1 MNFKIFKIRFFNMT
15 PKEFPEQNILFGA
28 DQPEYLPLPAY
39 RNEQGDVITCWEL
52 SKEEV
57 ETLVETKCI
66 FLSLKTFNQPLQ
78 PVFITANRSELFTE

>member
-1 MNFKIFKIRFFNMT
+1 MREFDLKLQSMT

-28 DQPEYLPLPAY
+28 DQPEYLPLPAH

-52 SKEEV
+52 SEEEV
-57 ETLVETKCI
+57 KTLVETKCI

-78 PVFITANRSELFTE
+78 PVFITADRSELFTE